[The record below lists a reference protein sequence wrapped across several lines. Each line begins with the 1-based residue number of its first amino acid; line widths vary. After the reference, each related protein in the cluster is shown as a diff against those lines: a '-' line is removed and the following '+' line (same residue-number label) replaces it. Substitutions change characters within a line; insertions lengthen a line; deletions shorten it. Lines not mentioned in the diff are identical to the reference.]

1 MLYDFQKDYH
11 FQKDEDR
18 LKTFALL
25 GFGRYNPRN
34 LDGIKY
40 PYKRGHVY
48 SAMILNLELLKQ
60 HKLYYDPN
68 IHIWEDIEFNER
80 VNTAGL
86 MICKIQRYMQR
97 KKQMRSGG
105 CNTNIAYKPVPGLD
119 DRIFLNNPGGPAATP
134 GSIFALAELVK
145 AALGLSDCSSMPEIC
160 ARAVGLL
167 GLPVKLG
174 ELPVRQC
181 HAAIFANPGPGSV
194 FDLAEEVKT
203 ALGLSG
209 CSSMPEIGSVF
220 DRAEEVKTAL
230 GLSGCSSMPEI
241 CAGAIGL
248 LGLPDTLGELPVL
261 DQVRRC
267 HAAIYA
273 TPDLSDVDKRVWPL
287 LKAEEITEIS
297 TLD

>member
-1 MLYDFQKDYH
+1 MQK
-11 FQKDEDR
+11 
-18 LKTFALL
+18 
-25 GFGRYNPRN
+25 
-34 LDGIKY
+34 
-40 PYKRGHVY
+40 
-48 SAMILNLELLKQ
+48 
-60 HKLYYDPN
+60 
-68 IHIWEDIEFNER
+68 
-80 VNTAGL
+80 
-86 MICKIQRYMQR
+86 
-97 KKQMRSGG
+97 KKQMNHGG
-105 CNTNIAYKPVPGLD
+105 CNGNIARPDPVPVPGLD

-181 HAAIFANPGPGSV
+181 HAAIFANPG
-194 FDLAEEVKT
+194 
-203 ALGLSG
+203 
-209 CSSMPEIGSVF
+209 SVF

-241 CAGAIGL
+241 CAGAIGP
-248 LGLPDTLGELPVL
+248 LGLPDKLGELPVL

-273 TPDLSDVDKRVWPL
+273 TP
-287 LKAEEITEIS
+287 
-297 TLD
+297 